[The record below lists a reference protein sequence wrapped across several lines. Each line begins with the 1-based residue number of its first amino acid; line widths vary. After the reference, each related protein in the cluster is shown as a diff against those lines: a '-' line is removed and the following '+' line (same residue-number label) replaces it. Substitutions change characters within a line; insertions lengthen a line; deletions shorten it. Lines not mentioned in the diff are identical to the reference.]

1 MQVIEAHDECLTKI
15 LRFSF
20 IERLRP
26 LTAIGIIS
34 RSCSHFCESI
44 DKALVSCC
52 GASTGVSLTKENLLA
67 IANNPSFAR
76 AVKDCAASFNKVR
89 TSPQRGCP
97 LLHSGMLCESVL
109 LFVSFTQLIERTA
122 GHAVG
127 RLRLSTRNSKHTR
140 TTSFWLLDL

>member
-1 MQVIEAHDECLTKI
+1 LRSTQVIEAHDECLTKI

-44 DKALVSCC
+44 DKALVTCC

-76 AVKDCAASFNKVR
+76 AVQDSDASFNKVR
-89 TSPQRGCP
+89 TSLECGHP
-97 LLHSGMLCESVL
+97 LLHSGMPCESAP
-109 LFVSFTQLIERTA
+109 LFVLFTPLIERAA
-122 GHAVG
+122 GDAVG
-127 RLRLSTRNSKHTR
+127 R
-140 TTSFWLLDL
+140 D